1 MGAGNLA
8 QGVLL
13 PSPVAW
19 TAQGMGLGV
28 LGLQSWARPAGHA
41 AGPEAKESG
50 TGLHG
55 IAQARQVLGETAWAA
70 GTAAPP
76 RLLHRMDRE
85 GDV

>member
-1 MGAGNLA
+1 MGSGPVA
-8 QGVLL
+8 QGVRLH
-13 PSPVAW
+13 SPVAW
-19 TAQGMGLGV
+19 TDQGMGLGV
-28 LGLQSWARPAGHA
+28 LGLQTWARPAGNA